1 MAEWLNAPVSKTGM
15 GASPSGV
22 RIPPSPPALS
32 TLGAAVPGRIIT
44 SKHRL
49 NRKLGQEWCP
59 EENHERFEP
68 VNILKRIGTKLP
80 HEEGKPR
87 WTDGLIRHLEMLVSM
102 TQERDWHDGR
112 PIVWMS
118 VQETADRLGIS
129 SAQVNEHENALLKLG
144 AVYFDDSANYKRWG
158 RRNERGRI
166 IEAYGINLSP
176 LGRLTN
182 HLRNMDELMA
192 GKRQAWRQA
201 KSAYSGVRRYIKQLL
216 ISERGNEIAL
226 ESALTEFESLVA
238 NMKSRPRTRTED
250 YQAWLAKLEGFRDH
264 LEALLDDPIEVP
276 YEMPCEQPVENPQ
289 VSGKMSPKT
298 RCT

>member
-1 MAEWLNAPVSKTGM
+1 MLCVLGIGEVAEWLNAPVSKTGM

-87 WTDGLIRHLEMLVSM
+87 WADGLIRHLEMLVSM

-129 SAQVNEHENALLKLG
+129 SAQVNEHENALTAG
-144 AVYFDDSANYKRWG
+144 NA
-158 RRNERGRI
+158 
-166 IEAYGINLSP
+166 
-176 LGRLTN
+176 LTN
-182 HLRNMDELMA
+182 RN
-192 GKRQAWRQA
+192 RF
-201 KSAYSGVRRYIKQLL
+201 KSAYAFEELIAEFGAAFLCQQIGLTSTLREDHVIYIADWVKALKSDPKVLFKAASAAEKAANYLL
-216 ISERGNEIAL
+216 SMCDAEKA
-226 ESALTEFESLVA
+226 A
-238 NMKSRPRTRTED
+238 
-250 YQAWLAKLEGFRDH
+250 
-264 LEALLDDPIEVP
+264 
-276 YEMPCEQPVENPQ
+276 
-289 VSGKMSPKT
+289 
-298 RCT
+298 